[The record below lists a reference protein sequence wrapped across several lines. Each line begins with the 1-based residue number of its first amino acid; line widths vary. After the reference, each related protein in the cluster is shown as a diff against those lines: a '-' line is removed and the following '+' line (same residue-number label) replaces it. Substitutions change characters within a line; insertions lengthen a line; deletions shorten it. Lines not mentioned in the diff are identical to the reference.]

1 MKFGKILSA
10 YFFGMLLGSGS
21 LLIADDAGS
30 YADDTESSSSI
41 VANESVEVLP
51 MECGTLANHYGPFD
65 YTNYEDYSTKLQIV
79 EAEHFTPNIEA
90 LVSGNTTISAL
101 GDIEYTL
108 RTFPNHHR
116 ALAAVSKFEF
126 QVEDAQ
132 EYIEGGL
139 SPECFFKRAV
149 AFKPLDGVVRLIYG
163 TYLHKKKKFTAAAS
177 QYEKALKIN
186 PNSAEVHYNVALLYL
201 DTGKTNLA
209 VEHGQKAYELGYP
222 LPGLK
227 EKLVK
232 KGVWGTT
239 ISQN

>member
-10 YFFGMLLGSGS
+10 YFCGILLSSGS
-21 LLIADDAGS
+21 LLIADDSGS
-30 YADDTESSSSI
+30 YANDTESSSRI
-41 VANESVEVLP
+41 PTNEPVEVLP

-65 YTNYEDYSTKLQIV
+65 YTNYEHYSTKLQIV

-90 LVSGNTTISAL
+90 LVSGNTTYVL

-132 EYIEGGL
+132 EQIEGGL

-163 TYLHKKKKFTAAAS
+163 TYLHKKKKFTAAAN
-177 QYEKALKIN
+177 QYQKALKIN
-186 PNSAEVHYNVALLYL
+186 PNSAEVHYNIALLYL
-201 DTGKTNLA
+201 DTGKTTLA
-209 VEHGQKAYELGYP
+209 VEHGHKAYELGYP

-227 EKLVK
+227 DKLVK
-232 KGVWGTT
+232 QGVWGTT